1 MLRGLMLRGVLLLVV
16 LGLPLGVGADVRLV
30 KAGPDPVA
38 IYVRLGVPLSVQ
50 FPEGIEAIPTGVD
63 PANLS
68 LEIEGRRLFIQ
79 ALVEGLDAR
88 LFVIGKSGRM
98 YQLRLVEEEGK
109 LDDQVELVQ
118 AVRPPAFGAES
129 SGSPVR
135 TAVGPWRR
143 GRPASDPW
151 RRLMVA
157 MIGGKKLPGVSV
169 VEHGQNLYDDGTLRI
184 DTIQLYVAGR
194 YLGYVGVA
202 ENTGKEPLALRLPE
216 YDAPGL
222 KAIAAEQETIAAQGK
237 TLVYLVMEAG
247 RP

>member
-1 MLRGLMLRGVLLLVV
+1 MRRVIIWLLV
-16 LGLPLGVGADVRLV
+16 LGLPLGVAAEVRLV

-38 IYVRLGVPLSVQ
+38 IYVVAGVPVSVQ
-50 FPEGIEAIPTGVD
+50 FPEGIAAIPTGVNPGD
-63 PANLS
+63 LS
-68 LEIEGRRLFIQ
+68 LEIEGRWLFVQ
-79 ALVEGLDAR
+79 ALVDGLDAR
-88 LFVIGKSGRM
+88 LFVIGKSRRM

-109 LDDQVELVQ
+109 LDDQVELVR

-129 SGSPVR
+129 AGSPDR
-135 TAVGPWRR
+135 AAVGPRPR
-143 GRPASDPW
+143 GRPASDPL
-151 RRLMVA
+151 RRLLVA
-157 MIGGKKLPGVSV
+157 MIEGRKLPGVSV

>member
-1 MLRGLMLRGVLLLVV
+1 MLRGWFLLLVLV
-16 LGLPLGVGADVRLV
+16 LPLGVLAEVRLV
-30 KAGPDPVA
+30 KAGSDPVA

-50 FPEGIEAIPTGVD
+50 FPEGIEGIPTGID
-63 PANLS
+63 PGDLS

-79 ALVEGLDAR
+79 ALVDGLDAR
-88 LFVIGKSGRM
+88 LFVIGKSGRL

-118 AVRPPAFGAES
+118 AVRPPVFGAAS
-129 SGSPVR
+129 SGASVR
-135 TAVGPWRR
+135 APAGRFR
-143 GRPASDPW
+143 GRKAESPW

-157 MIGGKKLPGVSV
+157 MIDGVKLPGVSV
-169 VEHGQNLYDDGTLRI
+169 VEHGQNVYDDGTLRI
-184 DTIQLYVAGR
+184 DTIELYVAGR